1 MVQFLNF
8 SLLWLPQC
16 ANKLF
21 WFTCR
26 PRDNLMHAFVCGV
39 FSNSGPARIDEC
51 LKVEHF
57 LLRMQGIKSA
67 RYYYGN
73 PAAIA
78 RPRRRLI

>member
-8 SLLWLPQC
+8 SLLWLPQG

-21 WFTCR
+21 WFAYF
-26 PRDNLMHAFVCGV
+26 PRDNLTHAFVCGV
-39 FSNSGPARIDEC
+39 FSNSCPARIDEC

-57 LLRMQGIKSA
+57 LLPMHGIKSV
-67 RYYYGN
+67 RYYLGN

-78 RPRRRLI
+78 RVHVRLI